1 MIRALRTVL
10 MASLLVSAASATTGC
25 KKEGVFFQS
34 INPASGRPSGGEEV
48 RIRGHGFR
56 ALGGLE
62 VRIGPK
68 AAQNV
73 GIADDETIV
82 LTTPEAREADRGHPI
97 DVYILT
103 NEGRSIVLRGAFTYR
118 RATEGGGANELQRRL

>member
-1 MIRALRTVL
+1 MVRGLRAGL
-10 MASLLVSAASATTGC
+10 MASLLVTVAGATGC
-25 KKEGVFFQS
+25 KKEGVYFQS

-62 VRIGPK
+62 VRVGAK

-82 LTTPEAREADRGHPI
+82 LTTPESREADRGHPV

-103 NEGRSIVLRGAFTYR
+103 NEGRSIVLRGGFTYR
-118 RATEGGGANELQRRL
+118 RAAESGGANDLQRRL

>member
-1 MIRALRTVL
+1 MVRALRTAL
-10 MASLLVSAASATTGC
+10 MASLLVAATGATGC

-34 INPASGRPSGGEEV
+34 INPTAGRPSGGEEV

-56 ALGGLE
+56 ALGGLD

-82 LTTPEAREADRGHPI
+82 LTTPDAREADQGRPL

-118 RATEGGGANELQRRL
+118 RAAGGEGTNQLQRRL

>member
-1 MIRALRTVL
+1 MVRALRAVL
-10 MASLLVSAASATTGC
+10 MASLLVSAAGATGC

-62 VRIGPK
+62 VRLGPK
-68 AAQNV
+68 PAQNV

-82 LTTPEAREADRGHPI
+82 LTTPESRESDRGHPI

-118 RATEGGGANELQRRL
+118 RATEGGGANHLQRRL

>member
-10 MASLLVSAASATTGC
+10 MASLLVSAAGATGC

-34 INPASGRPSGGEEV
+34 LNPASGRPSGGEEI

-62 VRIGPK
+62 VRLGPK

-82 LTTPEAREADRGHPI
+82 LTTPEVREADRGHPI

-103 NEGRSIVLRGAFTYR
+103 NEGRSIVLRGGFTYR

>member
-1 MIRALRTVL
+1 MVRALRAVL
-10 MASLLVSAASATTGC
+10 MASLLVSAAGATGC

-34 INPASGRPSGGEEV
+34 INPGSGRPSGGEEV

-62 VRIGPK
+62 VRLGPK
-68 AAQNV
+68 PAQNV

-82 LTTPEAREADRGHPI
+82 LTTPESRESDRGHPI

-118 RATEGGGANELQRRL
+118 RATEGGGANDLQRRL

>member
-1 MIRALRTVL
+1 MVRAVRAVL
-10 MASLLVSAASATTGC
+10 MASLLATAAGATGC

-34 INPASGRPSGGEEV
+34 INPGSGRASGGEEV

-56 ALGGLE
+56 ALGGLD

-82 LTTPEAREADRGHPI
+82 LTTPDAREADQGHPI
-97 DVYILT
+97 DVFILT

-118 RATEGGGANELQRRL
+118 RAEGAGGVNELQRRL

>member
-1 MIRALRTVL
+1 MVRALRAVL
-10 MASLLVSAASATTGC
+10 MASLLVSAAGATGC

-62 VRIGPK
+62 VRLGPK

-73 GIADDETIV
+73 GIQDDETIV
-82 LTTPEAREADRGHPI
+82 LTTPESRESDRGHPI

-118 RATEGGGANELQRRL
+118 RATEGGGANDLQRRL

>member
-1 MIRALRTVL
+1 MVRALRAVL
-10 MASLLVSAASATTGC
+10 MASLLVSAAGATGC

-62 VRIGPK
+62 VRLGPK
-68 AAQNV
+68 PAQNV

-82 LTTPEAREADRGHPI
+82 LTTPESRESDRGHPI

-118 RATEGGGANELQRRL
+118 RATEGGGANDLQRRL